1 MQECQKNTHGTSRN
15 AVNRF
20 IKLTINS
27 NEHELELEYE
37 YLKKHESQI
46 KYEISSIK
54 YCERERK

>member
-1 MQECQKNTHGTSRN
+1 MQECQKDPYGTSRN

-20 IKLTINS
+20 IKLAIDS
-27 NEHELELEYE
+27 NELELKYE

>member
-20 IKLTINS
+20 IKLTIDS
-27 NEHELELEYE
+27 NELELEYE
-37 YLKKHESQI
+37 YLKKHESQV

-54 YCERERK
+54 YCQRERK